1 MTEYATD
8 PEVIQEFMNA
18 RDRTTNWVHVH
29 SHGINF
35 VPASSP
41 PSMVSDEDAP
51 SYGPSESDASSSH
64 SLPPRMLL
72 RYDDG
77 RPDVPVSHDSYES
90 TSRSPPSGS
99 RSPSPSKSVTPT
111 STSPGGVGVRG
122 PRISRGP
129 RPSGPSPMHR
139 QSLVGRPSSPGSPPG
154 RQGVFPASN
163 GGQNGAGANLKRA
176 GSGTARTGHLKR
188 SSISR
193 VSELSR
199 RTMASDAEEEIIQ

>member
-77 RPDVPVSHDSYES
+77 RPDVPVSHDSYDS

-99 RSPSPSKSVTPT
+99 RSPSPGKTPT
-111 STSPGGVGVRG
+111 SATSATSSDAAGARIRG
-122 PRISRGP
+122 PRLTRGP
-129 RPSGPSPMHR
+129 RPSSTSGTASPLNR

-154 RQGVFPASN
+154 TAN
-163 GGQNGAGANLKRA
+163 GNGNTGGATGLKRH
-176 GSGTARTGHLKR
+176 GSRTMSKR
-188 SSISR
+188 GSISR

-199 RTMASDAEEEIIQ
+199 RTMASDAEDEIIQ